1 MLVSQLHSENEKS
14 LLSSSRKQTIS
25 QSNLLAG
32 RNHWLSF
39 YSTQFK
45 GQRVVF
51 HPTLLST
58 TQTRKLN
65 QVFHIS
71 SQSLNCLPHICTLTC
86 THFLSEFLQNS
97 LFQTYSPKKTLPK
110 LMSLAKDSGSKKKKH
125 FNKISNPSFLSN
137 ASIVSNC
144 QDNKT
149 KVHWQS
155 KTNNPRP
162 WAN

>member
-1 MLVSQLHSENEKS
+1 MWQLHSENEKS

-25 QSNLLAG
+25 QSNLLTV
-32 RNHWLSF
+32 RNDWLSF

-51 HPTLLST
+51 HPTSLCT

-65 QVFHIS
+65 QVSHIS
-71 SQSLNCLPHICTLTC
+71 SQSLNCLPHICMLTC
-86 THFLSEFLQNS
+86 THFLNFFTILCYKHIPPQ
-97 LFQTYSPKKTLPK
+97 KTLSK

-137 ASIVSNC
+137 ASIVSNY

-155 KTNNPRP
+155 KTNNTRP